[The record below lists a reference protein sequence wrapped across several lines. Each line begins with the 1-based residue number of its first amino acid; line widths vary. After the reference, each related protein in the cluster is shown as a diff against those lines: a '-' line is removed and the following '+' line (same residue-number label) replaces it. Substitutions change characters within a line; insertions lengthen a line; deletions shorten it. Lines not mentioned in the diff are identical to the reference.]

1 MTELYYKM
9 MREADGDICW
19 RYVEAVDG
27 GAFCNRRKRWVCIQG
42 HGHDNGVHEIARGDD
57 A

>member
-19 RYVEAVDG
+19 RYLDKDEGLGRSFRTLSD
-27 GAFCNRRKRWVCIQG
+27 RWVCLCERG
-42 HGHDNGVHEIARGDD
+42 HDDGVHEEHDNG
-57 A
+57 